1 MTSKL
6 QDALSYPPRGMSREK
21 AAAYVGV
28 SSSLFDEMVKDGRM
42 PPPKRANSR
51 VIWDRIQLDAAF
63 EALPDIAQERNP
75 WSDVA

>member
-1 MTSKL
+1 VTSKL
-6 QDALSYPPRGMSREK
+6 QDTLAYPPRGMSRER

-28 SSSLFDEMVKDGRM
+28 SVSLFDEMVKDGRM

-63 EALPDIAQERNP
+63 EALPDGGSERNP